1 MILVADG
8 RQQASTSLLAVPC
21 KQSRFPILIGGN
33 PETDT
38 PPFMPF
44 FYPMSWMTSAFPEQ
58 RVFERASC
66 PDRLLSADNDSVDV
80 YHFNDGSGDVANELV
95 KDQFCRDPSG
105 RQTLDHQP
113 DPRH

>member
-21 KQSRFPILIGGN
+21 KQSRFPILIGS

-44 FYPMSWMTSAFPEQ
+44 FYPMSWMTSALPGQ

-80 YHFNDGSGDVANELV
+80 YHFNDDQVMSQMNLSKTSSVEIVRGD
-95 KDQFCRDPSG
+95 KRWITSQIPGIR
-105 RQTLDHQP
+105 
-113 DPRH
+113 